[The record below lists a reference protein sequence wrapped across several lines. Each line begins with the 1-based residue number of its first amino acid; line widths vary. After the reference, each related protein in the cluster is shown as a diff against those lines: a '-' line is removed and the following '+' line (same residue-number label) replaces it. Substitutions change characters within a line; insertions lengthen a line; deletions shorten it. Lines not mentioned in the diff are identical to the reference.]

1 MKIESVLS
9 LLFDNNHKEH
19 KILYKLYTDKLI
31 KEGDAKKLLNLKSHI
46 DYIFLYIFD
55 LDLDFFLSY
64 KKEAEKAKRTTDVS
78 ISDVAWYKLQIDEF
92 NANSDKKKAIY
103 KRLYSLYEIY
113 KHRSV
118 IQQYEQHFE
127 DSFNL
132 YIISLYFY
140 ISSFIRFVRFSPV
153 FLIKDFIYKKYNIGV
168 SIPFEQK
175 RYIEI
180 NNINLKK
187 AFLNIDTSAG
197 GLYNIYT
204 PERLL
209 KYLPEN

>member
-1 MKIESVLS
+1 METVLS

-31 KEGDAKKLLNLKSHI
+31 KEGNAQKLLNLKSYI

-55 LDLDFFLSY
+55 LELDLFLSY
-64 KKEAEKAKRTTDVS
+64 KKEVEEAKGTTNIS
-78 ISDVAWYKLQIDEF
+78 ISDIAWYKLQNDEF
-92 NANSDKKKAIY
+92 DANSDKKKAVY
-103 KRLYSLYEIY
+103 KRLYDLYNVY
-113 KHRSV
+113 KHRSY
-118 IQQYEQHFE
+118 IQQYGQHFE
-127 DSFNL
+127 DSFYL

-140 ISSFIRFVRFSPV
+140 IASFIRFVRFSPI
-153 FLIKDFIYKKYNIGV
+153 FLIKDFIYKKYDIGV

-175 RYIEI
+175 RYIEN
-180 NNINLKK
+180 NNIDLEK

-197 GLYNIYT
+197 GLYNIYP

-209 KYLPEN
+209 KYLP